1 MKLLKYFLFI
11 AILIVTASFITEL
24 DKRNKVSDIVYEK
37 NEKGEIIIDTLKSIN
52 HDGNEI
58 KKMKNFNDN
67 DPITVWVPFITGKDS
82 KLGFTEPASIKWV
95 VVISLSAG
103 VAIGFLMALF
113 QIISQ
118 KSHMI
123 RQRSKLKKLQIE
135 LDSLR
140 NQAIDD
146 NIEIIDELDEIDTLD
161 ELDESD
167 DEFTVK

>member
-11 AILIVTASFITEL
+11 AILIVSASFITEL
-24 DKRNKVSDIVYEK
+24 DKRNKVSDIIFEK
-37 NEKGEIIIDTLKSIN
+37 DDNGEIQRDKEKKKIEKTL
-52 HDGNEI
+52 D
-58 KKMKNFNDN
+58 DN
-67 DPITVWVPFITGKDS
+67 DPITVRIPFITDKDS
-82 KLGFTEPASIKWV
+82 KFGFSEPAPVKWV
-95 VVISLSAG
+95 VIVALSIG

-140 NQAIDD
+140 NQSIDD
-146 NIEIIDELDEIDTLD
+146 NIEIIDELDEIDTLNELD
-161 ELDESD
+161 ELNESD
-167 DEFTVK
+167 DEFSIK